1 MSETILIEQFDAP
14 QIDLDPAENEAATTE
29 EIQPA
34 RPAVAMGRLA
44 CASCPFANGCLKRE
58 LIGGAEDCPR
68 AELESAEAQ
77 QDLMPKTSYLDE
89 LMDEKTEIVVATLVP
104 LVQETQPVETPRF
117 SPLEKATAD
126 KSERDT
132 FGVGVDKA
140 DGGAAESNLEV
151 DVSELPAESKTAAA
165 FTPAVETIDQIDEV
179 KTSVSTESL
188 ETVQPEDAQPVVLEP
203 ELMVEDKT
211 VETTQTNYDTPRV
224 DVAKKPDLQI
234 SSPAVE
240 PLIETKTVAPKNVV
254 INDTPGLE
262 NLDTKMSLEERPNK
276 SDATIEPVR
285 SATELPLGKNIA
297 VVERYHRKAV
307 EPGEIVSP
315 SESVEI
321 DEVGVVDEKDF
332 TTIGELD
339 VEPAIEAESVPS
351 LVEIL
356 PEPSTVVVD
365 TESGF
370 ERELIAQESDD
381 LVTNEVG
388 VDLKK
393 QPQVDMTG
401 LKMDEPTVVVD
412 VAECNDDN
420 VLLVP
425 RHGDKVDREL
435 PAEYEPVDE
444 LFLPTTN
451 VELDRQKIDIIV
463 ENTTEISEVE
473 PEKIDEIISDNQ
485 PENEATSK
493 GYGTSFLAQL
503 VGAVAVFVEIQRR
516 LAKQI

>member
-1 MSETILIEQFDAP
+1 MSETISIEQFDAP
-14 QIDLDPAENEAATTE
+14 QVDLDLAENEAATTE
-29 EIQPA
+29 EVQSA

-77 QDLMPKTSYLDE
+77 QDLMPKASYLDE
-89 LMDEKTEIVVATLVP
+89 LMDEETEMVVATLVP
-104 LVQETQPVETPRF
+104 LVQETQPVETPHF
-117 SPLEKATAD
+117 SPPEKAAAD

-132 FGVGVDKA
+132 FGVDKA
-140 DGGAAESNLEV
+140 GGGAAESNLEV
-151 DVSELPAESKTAAA
+151 DVSELPAESKTAAT

-179 KTSVSTESL
+179 KTSVSTESS
-188 ETVQPEDAQPVVLEP
+188 EIGQPEDAQPVVLEP

-262 NLDTKMSLEERPNK
+262 NLDTEKSLEERPNK

-285 SATELPLGKNIA
+285 SATELPLDKNIA

-307 EPGEIVSP
+307 ELSEIVSSP

-321 DEVGVVDEKDF
+321 DEVGVVDEMDV
-332 TTIGELD
+332 TIINEPD
-339 VEPAIEAESVPS
+339 VEPAIEAESALS

-365 TESGF
+365 TKSGF

-388 VDLKK
+388 ADLEK
-393 QPQVDMTG
+393 QPQVDMARP
-401 LKMDEPTVVVD
+401 KMDEPTVVVD

-435 PAEYEPVDE
+435 SAENEPVDE

-485 PENEATSK
+485 PEKEATSK
-493 GYGTSFLAQL
+493 GYGASFLAQL
-503 VGAVAVFVEIQRR
+503 VGVVAVFVAIQRR